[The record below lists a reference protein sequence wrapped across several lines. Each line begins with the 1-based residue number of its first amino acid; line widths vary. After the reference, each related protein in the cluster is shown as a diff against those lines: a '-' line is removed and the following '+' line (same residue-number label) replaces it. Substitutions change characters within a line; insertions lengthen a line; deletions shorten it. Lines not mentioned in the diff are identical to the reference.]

1 MNPGGVQGRIPYVL
15 RTVHKKDNLIGTELL
30 ESPRQANG
38 VCALKQP
45 SATPSEVMTP
55 AQVALYL
62 QVHKLTVYR
71 YVRDRQLPAVRLG
84 RSLRI
89 LKADVDE
96 FLRLH
101 RVGGRSRGTTRKV
114 LGRRHA
120 DRSTSQTP
128 GSVIRGSYQ
137 EPSVWSPMKSPSRR
151 EDLLPWHLW
160 DWGIMGTTLGAFG

>member
-15 RTVHKKDNLIGTELL
+15 RTVQKDNLIGTELL

-38 VCALKQP
+38 VCVLKKP
-45 SATPSEVMTP
+45 PATPREVMTP

>member
-1 MNPGGVQGRIPYVL
+1 M
-15 RTVHKKDNLIGTELL
+15 
-30 ESPRQANG
+30 
-38 VCALKQP
+38 CAVKQP

-101 RVGGRSRGTTRKV
+101 RVDGRSRRALRKA
-114 LGRRHA
+114 LGRRHR
-120 DRSTSQTP
+120 DRSMGPTP
-128 GSVIRGSYQ
+128 GSAIPGHHQ
-137 EPSVWSPMKSPSRR
+137 EPTTWSHMKSPSRR
-151 EDLLPWHLW
+151 EDLLTWNLW
-160 DWGIMGTTLGAFG
+160 DWGIAGTTLGTLG